1 MLELIVVKGTGVDVM
16 PTLVVVDGNS
26 DVLVVVEDTAVLVVT
41 KD

>member
-16 PTLVVVDGNS
+16 PTLVVVNGNAV
-26 DVLVVVEDTAVLVVT
+26 VLVVADDTAVLVVT